1 MKKLILAGAAFAGF
15 AINSAHSAE
24 FLVESSQIEDRK
36 AVIAT
41 VEPAKMLLAR
51 ARIGGTVVSLKAKEG
66 MMAQAGEDLAVIVD
80 QKLALQI
87 KGLDQRI
94 QSQEA
99 LRLKAEADFNRV
111 SELFKNGSAS
121 QAMLDQMKASLDVA
135 TRQLSA
141 LNADRDVIIQQTA
154 EGTVRAPA
162 TGRVLT
168 VPVSEGTVVMP
179 GETISTL
186 AEDDYIL
193 RIELPERHARFMH
206 EGDNVQIA
214 GRGNADDTDDTGSSV
229 KKGIIR
235 TVYPEIK
242 GGRVIADVAVDKLG
256 DYFVG
261 ERTRVYVSTGV
272 RKTLLVPR
280 VSVFERAGL
289 DYVRLTDNREIIVK
303 LGEVRGDKVEILSGL
318 KAGDRV
324 VFQ

>member
-1 MKKLILAGAAFAGF
+1 MKKLILAGAVVAGF
-15 AINSAHSAE
+15 AINSAHSTE
-24 FLVESSQIEDRK
+24 FLVEPSQIEDRK

-51 ARIGGTVVSLKAKEG
+51 ARIGGTVVTLKAKEG
-66 MMAQAGEDLAVIVD
+66 MMAEAGEDLAIIVD
-80 QKLALQI
+80 EKLALQI

-186 AEDDYIL
+186 AEDNYIL
-193 RIELPERHARFMH
+193 RVELPERHARFMH

-214 GRGNADDTDDTGSSV
+214 GRGDANNTEDTNSSV
-229 KKGIIR
+229 KTGIIR

-261 ERTRVYVSTGV
+261 ERTRVYVSTGT

-324 VFQ
+324 VSK

>member
-1 MKKLILAGAAFAGF
+1 MKKLILAGAVFAGF

-66 MMAQAGEDLAVIVD
+66 MMAEAGEDLAIIVD

-186 AEDDYIL
+186 AEDNYIL
-193 RIELPERHARFMH
+193 RVELPERHARFMH

-214 GRGNADDTDDTGSSV
+214 GRGNADDTEDTNNSV
-229 KKGIIR
+229 KTGIIR

-272 RKTLLVPR
+272 RKMLLVPR

>member
-1 MKKLILAGAAFAGF
+1 MKKIALSLAVLAGISG
-15 AINSAHSAE
+15 NSARSAD
-24 FLVESSQIEDRK
+24 FLVESTKIEDRK

-66 MMAQAGEDLAVIVD
+66 MMAEAGEDLAVVVD

-111 SELFKNGSAS
+111 SELFKSGSAS
-121 QAMLDQMKASLDVA
+121 QAILDQMKAALDVS

-162 TGRVLT
+162 AGRVLT
-168 VPVSEGTVVMP
+168 VPVSEGSVVMP
-179 GETISTL
+179 GETIATL
-186 AEDDYIL
+186 AEDNYIL
-193 RIELPERHARFMH
+193 RVELPERHARFLR
-206 EGDNVQIA
+206 EGDRVQIA
-214 GRGNADDTDDTGSSV
+214 ARGEADDANGSAKS
-229 KKGIIR
+229 GIVR

-242 GGRVIADVAVDKLG
+242 GGRVIADVAVEKLG

-261 ERTRVYVSTGV
+261 ERTRVYVSTGT
-272 RKTLLVPR
+272 RATLMVPR
-280 VSVFERAGL
+280 ASVFERAGVE
-289 DYVRLTDNREIIVK
+289 YVRLTDHRDVIVK
-303 LGEVRGDKVEILSGL
+303 LGEERDDRVEILSGL

-324 VFQ
+324 VTP

>member
-1 MKKLILAGAAFAGF
+1 MKKLILAGTVFAGF

-66 MMAQAGEDLAVIVD
+66 MMAEAGEDLAIIVD

-99 LRLKAEADFNRV
+99 LRLKADADFNRV

-186 AEDDYIL
+186 AEDNYIL
-193 RIELPERHARFMH
+193 RVELPERHARFMH

-214 GRGNADDTDDTGSSV
+214 GRGNADDTEDTNNSV
-229 KKGIIR
+229 KTGIIR

-261 ERTRVYVSTGV
+261 ERTRVYVSTGI

-303 LGEVRGDKVEILSGL
+303 LGETRGDKVEILSGL

-324 VFQ
+324 VLQ

>member
-1 MKKLILAGAAFAGF
+1 MKKIVLSLAVLAGIAA
-15 AINSAHSAE
+15 NSAQSAE
-24 FLVESSQIEDRK
+24 FLVESTKIEDRK

-51 ARIGGTVVSLKAKEG
+51 ARIGGIVVSLKAKEG
-66 MMAQAGEDLAVIVD
+66 MMAEAGEDLAVVVD

-99 LRLKAEADFNRV
+99 LRLKAESDFNRV
-111 SELFKNGSAS
+111 SELFKSGSAS
-121 QAMLDQMKASLDVA
+121 QAMLDQMKAALDVA
-135 TRQLSA
+135 ARQLSA

-162 TGRVLT
+162 LGRVLT
-168 VPVSEGTVVMP
+168 VPVSEGSVVMP

-186 AEDDYIL
+186 AEDNYIL
-193 RIELPERHARFMH
+193 RVELPERHARFMR
-206 EGDNVQIA
+206 EGDSVQIA
-214 GRGNADDTDDTGSSV
+214 ARGEGDDANGSAKSGV
-229 KKGIIR
+229 VR

-242 GGRVIADVAVDKLG
+242 GGRVIADVSVEKLG

-261 ERTRVYVSTGV
+261 ERTRVYVSTGT
-272 RKTLLVPR
+272 RQTLMVPR
-280 VSVFERAGL
+280 ASVFERAGVE
-289 DYVRLTDNREIIVK
+289 YVRLTDDRDIIVK
-303 LGEVRGDKVEILSGL
+303 LGEVRDDRVEILSGL

-324 VFQ
+324 VTP

>member
-1 MKKLILAGAAFAGF
+1 
-15 AINSAHSAE
+15 
-24 FLVESSQIEDRK
+24 
-36 AVIAT
+36 
-41 VEPAKMLLAR
+41 MLLAR

-303 LGEVRGDKVEILSGL
+303 LGEMRGDKVEILSGL

>member
-1 MKKLILAGAAFAGF
+1 MKKIVLSLAVLAGIAA
-15 AINSAHSAE
+15 NSAQSAE
-24 FLVESSQIEDRK
+24 FLVESTKIEDRK

-51 ARIGGTVVSLKAKEG
+51 ARIGGIVVSLKAKEG
-66 MMAQAGEDLAVIVD
+66 MMAEAGEDLAVVVD

-99 LRLKAEADFNRV
+99 LRLKAESDFNRV
-111 SELFKNGSAS
+111 SELFKSGSAS
-121 QAMLDQMKASLDVA
+121 QAMLDQMKAALDVA
-135 TRQLSA
+135 ARQLSA

-162 TGRVLT
+162 PGRVLT
-168 VPVSEGTVVMP
+168 VPVSEGSVVMP

-186 AEDDYIL
+186 AEDNYIL
-193 RIELPERHARFMH
+193 RVELPERHARFMR
-206 EGDNVQIA
+206 EGDRVQIA
-214 GRGNADDTDDTGSSV
+214 ARGEGDDANGSAKSGV
-229 KKGIIR
+229 VR

-242 GGRVIADVAVDKLG
+242 GGRVIADVSVEKLG

-261 ERTRVYVSTGV
+261 ERTRVYVSTGT
-272 RKTLLVPR
+272 RQTLMVPR
-280 VSVFERAGL
+280 ASVFERAGVE
-289 DYVRLTDNREIIVK
+289 YVRLTDDRDIIVK
-303 LGEVRGDKVEILSGL
+303 LGEVRDDRVEILSGL

-324 VFQ
+324 VTP

>member
-229 KKGIIR
+229 KKGTIR

>member
-1 MKKLILAGAAFAGF
+1 MKKLILAGAVFAGF

-66 MMAQAGEDLAVIVD
+66 MMAEAGEDLAIIVD

-186 AEDDYIL
+186 AEDNYIL
-193 RIELPERHARFMH
+193 RVELPERHARFMH

-214 GRGNADDTDDTGSSV
+214 GRGHADDTEDTNSSV
-229 KKGIIR
+229 KTGIIR

-261 ERTRVYVSTGV
+261 ERTRVYVSTGT

-289 DYVRLTDNREIIVK
+289 DYVQLTDNREIIVK

-324 VFQ
+324 VIQ